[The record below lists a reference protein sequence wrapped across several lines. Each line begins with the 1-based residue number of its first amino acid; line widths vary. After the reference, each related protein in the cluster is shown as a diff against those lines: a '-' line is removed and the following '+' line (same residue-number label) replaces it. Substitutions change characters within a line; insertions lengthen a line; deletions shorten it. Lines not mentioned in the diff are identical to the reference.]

1 MMRRRLLLTLPLAT
15 PAAPAA
21 VRAAAAAEPVRAYG
35 PGGPAPAMCAAAA
48 VFASAGPDSGTIS
61 PLAVAT
67 LG

>member
-1 MMRRRLLLTLPLAT
+1 MMRRRPLLTLPLAT
-15 PAAPAA
+15 LAAPAA

-35 PGGPAPAMCAAAA
+35 PGGPAPAMRAAAA
-48 VFASAGPDSGTIS
+48 FASAGPDSGTIS